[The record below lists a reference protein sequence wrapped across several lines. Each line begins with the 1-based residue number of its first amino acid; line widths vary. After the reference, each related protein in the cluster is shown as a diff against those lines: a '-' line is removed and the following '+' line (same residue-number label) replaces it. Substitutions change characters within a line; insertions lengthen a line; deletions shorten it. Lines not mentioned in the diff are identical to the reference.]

1 MCRVEQIINNEFWD
15 NNINLITTKAYG
27 LDRHLITILALG
39 SMKEF
44 VKISMNA
51 KIFLVVTAFFV
62 IISMGVFFK

>member
-27 LDRHLITILALG
+27 LDRHLIAILALS